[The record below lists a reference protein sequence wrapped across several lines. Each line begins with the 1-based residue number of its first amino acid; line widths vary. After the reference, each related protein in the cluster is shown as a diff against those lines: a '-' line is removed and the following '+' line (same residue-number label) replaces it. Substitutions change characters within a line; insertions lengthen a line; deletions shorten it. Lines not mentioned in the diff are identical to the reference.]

1 MKAAAAAAVMV
12 VAACTDLATSIG
24 GRPGPEAGLLRGKQP
39 IKSAG
44 VTHAQRLTDG
54 ITAAPG
60 DPVRTE
66 LTSLFSSPDGHVVY
80 DLGSTVPIACVAVDA
95 DSGSRYKLAVSVGRG
110 RVAADVDRGGDGR
123 ARHPDAR
130 RSQPDRVGPLRAPG
144 RGSRRRPACRRRA
157 VDARSDCLARW
168 PPPLAPQRGT
178 PVERSLL
185 SKWWL
190 FVALASAYVLAYRR
204 KLPDFIKLLVAAPLG
219 IGVAVAVQLGD
230 AWPLSPS
237 LYAPLAGGAA
247 IVAAAV
253 AVRVV
258 VSRIRR
264 RR

>member
-12 VAACTDLATSIG
+12 VAACTDLATGIG

-39 IKSAG
+39 MTSAG
-44 VTHAQRLTDG
+44 VTHVARLTDG

-60 DPVRTE
+60 DLPRTD
-66 LTSLFSSPDGHVVY
+66 LTSLFSSPGGHVIY
-80 DLGSTVPIACVAVDA
+80 DLGGSVPITCVALDA
-95 DSGSRYKLAVSVGRG
+95 DAGSSYTLNVSADAVAWQPLLTAATTGEPGIQTRAVRKLTAVGRYVRLAVEPGG
-110 RVAADVDRGGDGR
+110 GPHAVAEV
-123 ARHPDAR
+123 
-130 RSQPDRVGPLRAPG
+130 SI
-144 RGSRRRPACRRRA
+144 GSECA
-157 VDARSDCLARW
+157 SRW

-178 PVERSLL
+178 PLETSAL

-219 IGVAVAVQLGD
+219 IGLALAIQLAD
-230 AWPLSPS
+230 IWPPPS
-237 LYAPLAGGAA
+237 SMYGPLAGGAA

-258 VSRIRR
+258 VSRLRR

>member
-95 DSGSRYKLAVSVGRG
+95 DSGSRYKLAVSVDGVAWLPMSTVEAMGEPGIQTRAARNLTASGRFV
-110 RVAADVDRGGDGR
+110 R
-123 ARHPDAR
+123 
-130 RSQPDRVGPLRAPG
+130 L
-144 RGSRRRPACRRRA
+144 A
-157 VDARSDCLARW
+157 VDPGGGPHAVAELSIASDCLARW

-253 AVRVV
+253 VVRAV